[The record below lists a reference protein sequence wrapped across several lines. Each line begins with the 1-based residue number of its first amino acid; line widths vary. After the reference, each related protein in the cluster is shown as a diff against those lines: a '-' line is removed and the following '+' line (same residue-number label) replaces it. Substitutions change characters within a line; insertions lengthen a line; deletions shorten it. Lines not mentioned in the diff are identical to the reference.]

1 MSQLRYIDQIEQLIA
16 EKTAQ
21 HKKEGRELGEHF
33 TLTYESLKPI
43 NILKSTLEE
52 AKLLPESRAEIMMA
66 GIRFTTKQ
74 IVKRIKSKKIA
85 APLAS
90 VGGLL
95 LEMVVAQKLFK
106 GRSQNGL
113 VIAMV
118 AIKAIGILRNRTK
131 NTKVITVD

>member
-1 MSQLRYIDQIEQLIA
+1 MSQLNYIDQIEQLIA

-21 HKKEGRELGEHF
+21 HKKEGKELGEHF

-52 AKLLPESRAEIMMA
+52 ARLLPESRAEILMA

-74 IVKRIKSKKIA
+74 IVKRLKTNNMA
-85 APLAS
+85 MPLAN

-113 VIAMV
+113 ILAMV
-118 AIKAIGILRNRTK
+118 AVKAFGAFKKHNK
-131 NTKVITVD
+131 NAKAQPVD